1 MEVRPFDLVVP
12 APDHTAM
19 PSANQELFVA
29 AEGVE
34 TGVGPSCI
42 FHPLYHT
49 VPAQWTTSDPQ
60 NVTISSAQDAT
71 NGLATC
77 LGSTKPDATV
87 SATVTAYGFTQTLS
101 TPIVCK

>member
-1 MEVRPFDLVVP
+1 MEVRPFDPGAP

-60 NVTISSAQDAT
+60 NVTISSAQECNKRTRHLSGVDQI
-71 NGLATC
+71 GLNRECDRHC
-77 LGSTKPDATV
+77 LRVQANP
-87 SATVTAYGFTQTLS
+87 
-101 TPIVCK
+101 